1 MAEPDDFICVGAIA
15 GAFGVKGEVRLKSF
29 TEDPVAI
36 FGFGPLLDETG
47 AVRLTVTSHRS
58 LKDDF
63 GIFAEEI
70 STREEALAAKSR
82 RLYVLRAQFPDL
94 DEDEFY
100 QSDLAGL
107 TVKRLD
113 GTLLGEVR
121 GVQNYGADDLLEIW
135 KTPGVRESW
144 LLPFSKAVVPH
155 INLAAGEVIVDP
167 TDDMLPD

>member
-1 MAEPDDFICVGAIA
+1 MSEPDDLICVGAIA
-15 GAFGVKGEVRLKSF
+15 GAFGVKGELRLKSF
-29 TEDPVAI
+29 TDDPAAI

-47 AVRLTVTSHRS
+47 AVRLTVISHRS

-63 GIFAEEI
+63 GVFADEI
-70 STREEALAAKSR
+70 TTREEAQAAKSR
-82 RLYVLRAQFPDL
+82 RLYVLRAQFPEL
-94 DEDEFY
+94 GEGEFY

-113 GTLLGEVR
+113 GTPLGEVR

-144 LLPFSKAVVPH
+144 LLPFTTAVVPH
-155 INLAAGEVIVDP
+155 INIAAGEVIVDP